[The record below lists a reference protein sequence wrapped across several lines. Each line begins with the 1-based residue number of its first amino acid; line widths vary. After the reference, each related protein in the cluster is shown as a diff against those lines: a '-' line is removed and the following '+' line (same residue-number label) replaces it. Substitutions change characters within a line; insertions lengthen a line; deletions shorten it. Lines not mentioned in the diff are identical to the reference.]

1 MERITKG
8 WNFVR
13 LIRLALG
20 LFITVQSLTT
30 RDWTLACA
38 GLFLTGTAL
47 FNWGCCGLYGCQPM
61 IKRQSGPAKEMMYE
75 EVDA

>member
-20 LFITVQSLTT
+20 LLITVQSLMT
-30 RDWTLACA
+30 REWLAVFA

-47 FNWGCCGLYGCQPM
+47 FNLGCCGAYGCRPV
-61 IKRQSGPAKEMMYE
+61 IRPHSGPAKEIFYE